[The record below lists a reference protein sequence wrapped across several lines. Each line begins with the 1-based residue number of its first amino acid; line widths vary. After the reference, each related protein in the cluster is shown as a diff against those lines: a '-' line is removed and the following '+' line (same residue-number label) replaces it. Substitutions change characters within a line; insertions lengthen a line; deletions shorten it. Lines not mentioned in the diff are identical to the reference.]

1 VFSSPANEEIAN
13 FVETGNIIHGV
24 VVTQSEGLAS
34 IKVGGQQIEAVSELP
49 EGSKVILLL
58 PYDDITIMLPSSG
71 TMTTSARNRFPG
83 EIVRMFPIG
92 SQVRVG
98 INCGFPLTAL
108 ITRRSAEEMGLKEG
122 VRVVAM
128 VKAVSIRVIG
138 RH

>member
-24 VVTQSEGLAS
+24 VGTQSEGLAS
-34 IKVGGQQIEAVSELP
+34 VKVGDHHIEAVSELP
-49 EGSKVILLL
+49 EGSKVILLM
-58 PYDDITIMLPSSG
+58 PYDDITIFLPSLE
-71 TMTTSARNRFPG
+71 TITTSARNRFPG
-83 EIVRMFPIG
+83 EIVKMFPTG
-92 SQVRVG
+92 SQVRVT
-98 INCGFPLTAL
+98 IDCGFPLTAL